1 MNKKGSVH
9 LISSRNLFQAERWRM
24 KQSFEFVIDGVHA
37 RTRDV
42 VIAVRRDEAKHGDVN
57 HGLAGGLAAP

>member
-1 MNKKGSVH
+1 
-9 LISSRNLFQAERWRM
+9 M

-37 RTRDV
+37 RPRDV